1 MSWRD
6 PAVRA
11 TGRFN
16 SRPQPVPPATPHPP
30 PVVVIDEDEDDVAAE
45 SEVFIIDDDDD
56 VEIARVTAACSS
68 KKGNSSCSNV
78 INIDDDDD
86 EEEEEEGGRAGP
98 SMAGAGSPAATTTPV
113 RASPR
118 NRYGLDYVSDSEDSD
133 LSEGPDSDSDGDGSS
148 DCEILGDTGT
158 ARKVWEKAASRK
170 TTLHHPPHRKDGRA
184 STSASSAESSTH
196 YDEPPENLF
205 SPLCPL
211 DNDILKY
218 FSGAFNPAGQS
229 SRNGAKHGT
238 GPSSVPNAQE
248 GPIDNDSHGKE
259 TEDHNPA
266 RSSDPDM
273 RYNGPVPEKAPE
285 RSHHPHLDE
294 TMKPEGHTR
303 YNFVSANRVFPA
315 YSADCKDDSPIFVS
329 TPERMDEK
337 IPEGT
342 SLAKDGRTA
351 HNEAA
356 KQKKKMCFAPDDDS
370 CVDQLRED
378 PVFTSRLGGLR
389 QSGEYFNDNAPT
401 KEASGTCSL
410 PQKDLVED
418 PEKLGQSSMIIG
430 GREKH
435 KESDE
440 YKRAQ
445 EEEWACRQRQLAIQA
460 EEAKEAKRLRK
471 RKKAEAL
478 RLLDMEKR
486 QKQRL
491 EEVRE
496 TQRKSEE
503 TIQLKEQCRGA
514 VRLELEIIE
523 RRYTDMTSILRALGI
538 PVEGGEVKAAY
549 KQALLKFHPDR
560 VSRNDIYEQVKAEE
574 TFKFISRFKEKLRI

>member
-1 MSWRD
+1 M
-6 PAVRA
+6 
-11 TGRFN
+11 
-16 SRPQPVPPATPHPP
+16 PPATPHPP
-30 PVVVIDEDEDDVAAE
+30 PVVVIDEDDDDADDVATE

-56 VEIARVTAACSS
+56 VEIARVTAPCNS
-68 KKGNSSCSNV
+68 KKRNSSCSNV
-78 INIDDDDD
+78 INIDDDE

-133 LSEGPDSDSDGDGSS
+133 LSGGPDSDSDGDGSS

-158 ARKVWEKAASRK
+158 ARKVWEKAASRR
-170 TTLHHPPHRKDGRA
+170 TMLHHPPHRKDDRA

-196 YDEPPENLF
+196 YDETPENLF
-205 SPLCPL
+205 TPVCPL
-211 DNDILKY
+211 DNDIFKY
-218 FSGAFNPAGQS
+218 FSDAFNPAGQS
-229 SRNGAKHGT
+229 SANGAKHGT
-238 GPSSVPNAQE
+238 GPSSAPDAQE
-248 GPIDNDSHGKE
+248 GSMDNGSHGKE
-259 TEDHNPA
+259 TEDYNPA
-266 RSSDPDM
+266 RSSNPDM
-273 RYNGPVPEKAPE
+273 AYKGPVPEKAPE

-294 TMKPEGHTR
+294 TLRPEGYTSCS
-303 YNFVSANRVFPA
+303 FVSANRVFPA
-315 YSADCKDDSPIFVS
+315 YSSADFKDDSPIFVS

-356 KQKKKMCFAPDDDS
+356 KQKKNMCFAPDDDDS
-370 CVDQLRED
+370 CMDQLTED

-389 QSGEYFNDNAPT
+389 QSGEYFNNNAPT
-401 KEASGTCSL
+401 NEASGTCSL

-445 EEEWACRQRQLAIQA
+445 EEEWASRQRQLAIQA

-523 RRYTDMTSILRALGI
+523 RRYTDMASILRALGI